1 MTKLTRILST
11 LIAAALLL
19 SLAAGCSRK
28 AKSARHLQRA
38 DKYFDSGHYAKA
50 EVEYLNTLKLNSTNS
65 RAMGRL
71 GTIYYEQGGFG
82 RAYAFLA
89 KAAELQPTNLDWQLK
104 LGTIYL
110 S

>member
-1 MTKLTRILST
+1 MTKLTRILS
-11 LIAAALLL
+11 IMVGAGLLL
-19 SLAAGCSRK
+19 SLGTGCSRK

-38 DKYFDSGHYAKA
+38 DTYFAAGQYPKA

-71 GTIYYEQGGFG
+71 GTIYYEQGCSG

-104 LGTIYL
+104 MG
-110 S
+110 